1 MKTHPGRSTYIAQL
15 LLSIALL
22 LFLGLASACQ
32 RPGGQDLQSIS
43 LPMGYVA
50 NVQFSPFYVAKELG
64 YFAQEGFDVTF
75 DYRWETDGIQLTAS
89 GEVPFTVASGDQI
102 IQARSHGLPVIAI
115 AGWYQ
120 RFPVAIISLEGTPL
134 DSPQHLR
141 GLRIGIPETF
151 GASYIGLR
159 ALLEV
164 GGLTEEDIELQ
175 TIGYTQLAALT
186 NGTVDAVVVYANNE
200 PVVLAHQGVP
210 FNMLKVADYVDLVS
224 AVIASSDAFTADEPE
239 SVKGF
244 VRAFLRGLSDTL
256 ADPDAAFE
264 TSKKYVE
271 GLEENAEVQRAVLT
285 ASIALW
291 QTPTPG
297 MMQAEPWARA
307 QDVMLQ
313 AGLIERPTPVDE
325 LFTNAFIEVP

>member
-50 NVQFSPFYVAKELG
+50 NVQFSPFYVAKERG

-120 RFPVAIISLEGTPL
+120 RFPVAIIIY
-134 DSPQHLR
+134 R
-141 GLRIGIPETF
+141 
-151 GASYIGLR
+151 
-159 ALLEV
+159 
-164 GGLTEEDIELQ
+164 
-175 TIGYTQLAALT
+175 
-186 NGTVDAVVVYANNE
+186 
-200 PVVLAHQGVP
+200 
-210 FNMLKVADYVDLVS
+210 
-224 AVIASSDAFTADEPE
+224 PE
-239 SVKGF
+239 SPPGGRRLDRRRH
-244 VRAFLRGLSDTL
+244 RASNNRLYATGC
-256 ADPDAAFE
+256 PD
-264 TSKKYVE
+264 
-271 GLEENAEVQRAVLT
+271 
-285 ASIALW
+285 
-291 QTPTPG
+291 
-297 MMQAEPWARA
+297 
-307 QDVMLQ
+307 
-313 AGLIERPTPVDE
+313 
-325 LFTNAFIEVP
+325 